1 MRSPQVFTLTFGLSV
16 AAPFMG
22 LLQTACGQDRAT
34 ARPEDGG
41 AERILDGSA
50 AGAQEASAGGVFASE
65 PPGGGPSVD
74 AGRSVLMHHKNL
86 SRDGVTIDPAL
97 TKAAVAGA
105 SAADAGSLDGGPA
118 GLHEDTTFAATLP
131 DPNDHVYAQPLFV
144 DGMGGRDLLIVATEA
159 NNVYGLD
166 GATGAAVWT
175 TNLGAPVPL
184 ATLATCGNIDP
195 YGVTGTP
202 VIDFASRTLFADA
215 LVLPTGAG
223 ALPKHRI
230 FALSVD
236 TGAVQPGWP
245 VDVETIAASG
255 STPFD
260 SRFQGQRGA
269 LAIVG
274 GTLYVPFGGLYGDC
288 LQYHGW
294 VVSVSISDP
303 THAQSWATA
312 APGGGAWAPGGV
324 SSDGSSIY
332 IATGNTFTADG
343 GWGGG
348 DALFRFGTGASFGA
362 PLDSFAPAEWALL
375 DQGDLDMTTA
385 PIPFDLAGS
394 APQHLVVMFGK
405 TGGVY
410 LLDRDHLGGV
420 GSSLGAPDAG
430 GSITANYNFYATLAG
445 IASSEIITAPALYN
459 TETGIYVALKG
470 IGALCTRGS
479 GDLTTLRIVPGTPPT
494 LAPSW
499 CAAGGTGSPMVTTSD
514 GRADAIVWNLGADD
528 DNFLHAFDGDTGA
541 EIVFP
546 GHAVSIP
553 HMRRYN
559 TPIAAKGR
567 VFVAADNAVVAFTP

>member
-1 MRSPQVFTLTFGLSV
+1 M
-16 AAPFMG
+16 
-22 LLQTACGQDRAT
+22 
-34 ARPEDGG
+34 
-41 AERILDGSA
+41 
-50 AGAQEASAGGVFASE
+50 
-65 PPGGGPSVD
+65 
-74 AGRSVLMHHKNL
+74 
-86 SRDGVTIDPAL
+86 
-97 TKAAVAGA
+97 
-105 SAADAGSLDGGPA
+105 
-118 GLHEDTTFAATLP
+118 
-131 DPNDHVYAQPLFV
+131 
-144 DGMGGRDLLIVATEA
+144 ATEA

-288 LQYHGW
+288 LPYHGW

-312 APGGGAWAPGGV
+312 APGGGAWAPGGA

-362 PLDSFAPAEWALL
+362 PLDSFAPADWALL